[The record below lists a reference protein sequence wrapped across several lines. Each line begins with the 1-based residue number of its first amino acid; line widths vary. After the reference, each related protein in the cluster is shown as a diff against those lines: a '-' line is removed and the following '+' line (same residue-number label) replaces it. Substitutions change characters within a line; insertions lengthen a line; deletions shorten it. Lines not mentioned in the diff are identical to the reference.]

1 MSDHPPYS
9 FVQWALPRFHRVV
22 EAAAPLKP
30 AKKLLP
36 AAPATVPAP
45 ERMAEPPAAITRLA
59 S

>member
-22 EAAAPLKP
+22 EAPMPRKP
-30 AKKLLP
+30 AAKLVTP
-36 AAPATVPAP
+36 ETVPAP
-45 ERMAEPPAAITRLA
+45 EMAAEPPAIVTRLA